1 MNNDSDKYTD
11 VSVIIIDQ
19 SNGIN
24 HSCKMKDITKN
35 STSSFELKDSLRKAG
50 GQLYKNYTS
59 DTNYLCQCT
68 IKFSAVV
75 NNKNINISYSTFLY
89 PKRLDE

>member
-24 HSCKMKDITKN
+24 HSCKMKDIAKN
-35 STSSFELKDSLRKAG
+35 STSSFELKDSLRTAG
-50 GQLYKNYTS
+50 GQLYKSYTS

-75 NNKNINISYSTFLY
+75 NNKDVNISYSTFLY